1 MMLRKGFTF
10 WDSYFNTMKEF
21 PEWYQDKIWGA
32 IVRYVYTDVIPNFDE
47 VGDKMIQISLRAI
60 WAGIQPNLD
69 SSKSQKGRSTE
80 QPTNDN
86 QSATNLQPI
95 CNQSATN
102 LQTISYIEEEVEVEV
117 EEEVKEEV
125 EDKRESVKE
134 KRDKPLSP
142 TPPKFDFKSELIALG
157 VSKQTASDFMQ
168 VRKQRKA
175 ANTQT
180 AFNRLKA
187 EIAKAEADGVSAEDC
202 IRMAVENSW
211 QGFAYE
217 WYKNRQPKNENQT
230 DQSERPKR
238 VNDGRVLRLMMDGV
252 SEKEALDRVYGP
264 VTHPQKKVVS
274 SKDIRQQMKEM
285 GWDN

>member
-32 IVRYVYTDVIPNFDE
+32 IVRYVYTDAIPNFDE

-86 QSATNLQPI
+86 QFATNLQPI

-102 LQTISYIEEEVEVEV
+102 LQTISYIEVEEEVEVEV
-117 EEEVKEEV
+117 EV

-142 TPPKFDFKSELIALG
+142 TPPKFDFKSELITLG
-157 VSKQTASDFMQ
+157 VSKQTAGDYMQ

-187 EIAKAEADGVSAEDC
+187 EIFKAEADGVSAEDC

-217 WYKNRQPKNENQT
+217 WYKNRQPKNENQP
-230 DQSERPKR
+230 DQSQP
-238 VNDGRVLRLMMDGV
+238 
-252 SEKEALDRVYGP
+252 
-264 VTHPQKKVVS
+264 PQKKVVS
-274 SKDIRQQMKEM
+274 SKDIRQQMREM